1 MRRLTGL
8 LLLLLLVTRPAAAQD
23 AFEQQRAVDLASMTG
38 VDPII
43 LTVIDGRT
51 TFRVGER
58 IPLRLTFQPIGQV
71 GLVRTDCGPGIGL
84 DVVFDQRP
92 GTYVPRSEGDLTEGP
107 FGSCGV
113 IGGLYGGR
121 VAGFELGLSGWERVP
136 PPPLPPVHEDV
147 DLNEALRIDI
157 PGRYR
162 FYLRTRFTTPQAYGT
177 PPRLSNILTID
188 IVARDG
194 EWEAAALTK
203 AAADLASG
211 DPKRRWNALG
221 DLGVLRTDGA
231 VDVAARDSSDALAH
245 VAPSAVNRPHA
256 VRRMLELL
264 DDVTRPVDWR
274 FLRTLS
280 SLDATMQSTSPV
292 PPEAV
297 EARLRAHSA
306 RRLRA
311 LAAQGQLESA
321 LGAAMFHAVRGLG
334 DRVMWQVPAAGFPA
348 VADAVSRALL
358 ALPPAEQRVVLA
370 DSLGWRDFADPS
382 FLPMFTRIAQD
393 RRPDGAQDVAWAMWH
408 RLEPD
413 AARTFALRE
422 IAAPGAVLGTSGLP
436 GLGDRLRPSLDAPL
450 VARLEAA
457 TTDAEFLR
465 VASLI
470 ERFSTGRL
478 RSRVARVFERAPR
491 ASVCPQGPVL
501 LAYFFRVDPAYAETQ
516 LDRVGRVLDTTRA
529 RCAGDGL
536 LPAVAKRRAL
546 PAVEAAALKRLRDPR
561 PWVVVDAAEA
571 LAKEGGPASK
581 AALLAALDA
590 WHAEWAPRAAKLQG
604 GNLPFELDWAAAM
617 GPRLAR
623 ALDEANAWRLT
634 PDDIAHIASR
644 LLSPR
649 DRSRFEANASARDD
663 TLEIDVWPPRLP
675 DEPPDFF
682 LPGAIL
688 ARGVEALRTRLALW
702 PAGTH
707 WRIATRSGFGSAH
720 IPGLHPTTL
729 WLPGEETANHTRV
742 RALMRPLGMTVSAP

>member
-23 AFEQQRAVDLASMTG
+23 AFEQQRAVDLARMRD
-38 VDPII
+38 VDPIY
-43 LTVIDGRT
+43 LTFVEGRT
-51 TFRVGER
+51 TYRMGES
-58 IPLRLTFQPIGQV
+58 IPLSVEYSPIGLFPIV
-71 GLVRTDCGPGIGL
+71 DENCPPASLLVVLDRPDMTAPRTEAWDDPRDGRLCGGGSGI
-84 DVVFDQRP
+84 
-92 GTYVPRSEGDLTEGP
+92 
-107 FGSCGV
+107 
-113 IGGLYGGR
+113 YGGR
-121 VAGFELGLSGWERVP
+121 VVFGGVLGIDEVYDTPLFPMLARETLHLSAAVRFET
-136 PPPLPPVHEDV
+136 
-147 DLNEALRIDI
+147 

-162 FYLRTRFTTPQAYGT
+162 FYVRSRFDAPTLNGT

-188 IVARDG
+188 IVARDAA
-194 EWEAAALTK
+194 WESSALTK

-211 DPKRRWNALG
+211 DLKRRWNAFGALA
-221 DLGVLRTDGA
+221 LLATDGA
-231 VDVAARDSSDALAH
+231 VDVAAQDSSDALTN
-245 VAPSAVNRPHA
+245 VAPPAVNRPHA
-256 VRRMLELL
+256 VRRMTELV
-264 DDVTRPVDWR
+264 DDVTRPMDWR
-274 FLRTLS
+274 FLWTLS

-297 EARLRAHSA
+297 EARLRVHSA

-311 LAAQGQLESA
+311 LAAHGALDSV

-358 ALPPAEQRVVLA
+358 ALPPPEQRVVLA
-370 DSLGWRDFADPS
+370 DSLGWRDFADAS
-382 FLPMFTRIAQD
+382 FLPMFKRIAQD
-393 RRPDGAQDVAWAMWH
+393 RRPGGAQDVAWAMWH

-413 AARTFALRE
+413 AARAFALRE

-478 RSRVARVFERAPR
+478 RSRVARLFERAPR
-491 ASVCPQGPVL
+491 AAVCPQGPVL

-516 LDRVGRVLDTTRA
+516 LDRVGRVLDTTRD

-581 AALLAALDA
+581 GALLAALDA
-590 WHAEWAPRAAKLQG
+590 WHAAWAPRASMLQRD
-604 GNLPFELDWAAAM
+604 NLPFELDWAASL

-644 LLSPR
+644 LFSPR
-649 DRSRFEANASARDD
+649 ERRRFEANASVRED

-675 DEPPDFF
+675 DEPPYFF
-682 LPGAIL
+682 LPGVTM
-688 ARGVEALRTRLALW
+688 ARGVEALRNRLALW